1 MRKRG
6 AVGIGTLIVFIAMV
20 LVAAVAAAVLI
31 NTSGYLQQRAE
42 STGRQTTKEVATGL
56 QIDKVVG
63 RISGNKIDKMGIY
76 ISLQAGGE
84 PIDLSQTKL
93 VLNDQKKLAIL
104 EYKDFTRVKISPDMD
119 GKIFNT
125 TLVGTSQN
133 VTYNSASGDTI
144 SLTVSGTLEQD
155 SNGNYVGTLTVT
167 GGSLNTTSANNANFT
182 ISSGYLE
189 VTGNSGNNII
199 ITSGYLATNTGK
211 TLPVKYANLTSPKSL
226 SGGSVQFSADTI
238 NSGNITIASIWNVL
252 DSDNTHFGLIIVQD
266 VDGSLSGDV
275 PTITSGDIAI
285 IVVDTKAVFS
295 DTSGIP
301 TRTTVSVEVKPEF
314 GASGFTA
321 FTTPPSYGI
330 GNNQVIELK

>member
-1 MRKRG
+1 MKKRG

-104 EYKDFTRVKISPDMD
+104 EYKDFTRVKISTDMD

-133 VTYNSASGDTI
+133 ITYDSSVNGTTI

-167 GGSLNTTSANNANFT
+167 GGSLGTTSVTNANFT
-182 ISSGYLE
+182 ISSGYLK
-189 VTGNSGNNII
+189 VTGNSSNNLI
-199 ITSGYLATNTGK
+199 ITSGYLETDTGK
-211 TLPVKYANLTSPKSL
+211 TLPVKYANLTSPTTL
-226 SGGSVQFSADTI
+226 SGSSVSVSGTI
-238 NSGNITIASIWNVL
+238 NSGNLTIASIWNVL
-252 DSDNTHFGLIIVQD
+252 DNDNTHFGLIIVQD

-275 PTITSGDIAI
+275 PTITAGDIAI
-285 IVVDTKAVFS
+285 IVVDTKAIFS